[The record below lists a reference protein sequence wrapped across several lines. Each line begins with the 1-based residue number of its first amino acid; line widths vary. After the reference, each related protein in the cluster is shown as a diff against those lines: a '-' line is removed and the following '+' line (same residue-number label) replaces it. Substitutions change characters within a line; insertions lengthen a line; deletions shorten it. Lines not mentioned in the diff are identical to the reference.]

1 MLSMLGLIFIL
12 ISGYLLFLG
21 NQDYYFGNEYDGLH
35 RYSLA
40 IVFGVTGI
48 GLIIYEFW
56 EERQNKSN
64 LLKKIAFAS
73 DNELN
78 KIKEIKPDNS
88 CSITLMSIT
97 RGSIGVGVTDSD
109 GTGVLSLYK
118 NDFTIDV
125 EKVFDSKIVLYKYED
140 IITKGETKHP
150 QLSMFYTSD
159 NMSYYIKFE
168 KSTDWL
174 DFINRSKILAKGEDN
189 SNSSDESNSP
199 ISNADELKKF
209 KELLD
214 SGAITQEEYD
224 SKKKELL
231 GL

>member
-21 NQDYYFGNEYDGLH
+21 NQDYYFGNQYDGIH
-35 RYSLA
+35 RYEMAASL
-40 IVFGVTGI
+40 IITGI
-48 GLIIYEFW
+48 GLIIYESW
-56 EERQNKSN
+56 EERKNKSN
-64 LLKKIAFAS
+64 LLKKIAFAT

-97 RGSIGVGVTDSD
+97 NGSIGVGISSLSNE
-109 GTGVLSLYK
+109 GKGVLNLYK

-159 NMSYYIKFE
+159 NM
-168 KSTDWL
+168 
-174 DFINRSKILAKGEDN
+174 
-189 SNSSDESNSP
+189 
-199 ISNADELKKF
+199 
-209 KELLD
+209 
-214 SGAITQEEYD
+214 
-224 SKKKELL
+224 
-231 GL
+231 

>member
-1 MLSMLGLIFIL
+1 MLGLIFIL

-21 NQDYYFGNEYDGLH
+21 NQDYYFGNQYDGIH
-35 RYSLA
+35 RYEMAASL
-40 IVFGVTGI
+40 IITGI
-48 GLIIYEFW
+48 GLIIYESW
-56 EERQNKSN
+56 EERKNKSN
-64 LLKKIAFAS
+64 LLKKIAFAT

-97 RGSIGVGVTDSD
+97 NGSIGVGISSLSNE
-109 GTGVLSLYK
+109 GKGVLNLYK

-159 NMSYYIKFE
+159 NMCYYIKFE

-224 SKKKELL
+224 VKKKELL
-231 GL
+231 DL

>member
-1 MLSMLGLIFIL
+1 MLSMLGFIFIL
-12 ISGYLLFLG
+12 ISVYLLFLG

-35 RYSLA
+35 RYPLA

-48 GLIIYEFW
+48 GLFIYESW
-56 EERQNKSN
+56 EERKNKSN
-64 LLKKIAFAS
+64 VMEGVFAS
-73 DNELN
+73 DNEIN
-78 KIKEIKPDNS
+78 KIKDIKPDNS
-88 CSITLMSIT
+88 CSITLMAMAKGNNGAGIT
-97 RGSIGVGVTDSD
+97 GSD
-109 GTGVLSLYK
+109 GAGVLSLYK

-140 IITKGETKHP
+140 IIAKDETKHP
-150 QLSMFYTSD
+150 NLSMFYTSD
-159 NMSYYIKFE
+159 NLNYYIKFE

-189 SNSSDESNSP
+189 RNSSDESSSP

-224 SKKKELL
+224 TKKKELL
-231 GL
+231 DL